1 MSIQDLG
8 AIGDLIAAIGVV
20 ASLFYL
26 AVQIRQNTRQIDE
39 NIKASKAAAVNTS
52 LQLISNNR
60 IAIYS
65 DEGTAGIWQR
75 GLNDPNSLDALE
87 KLRFR
92 VIFSNVMDALFNT
105 YSLTKATN
113 FSPETW
119 ASQIATVR
127 RIIRT
132 KGGEW
137 FWGEYQHEY
146 RQDFRSEIFSILTH
160 DPSNSG

>member
-8 AIGDLIAAIGVV
+8 ALGDLIAAIGVV

-26 AVQIRQNTRQIDE
+26 ALQIRQNTRQIDE

-52 LQLISNNR
+52 LQLISDNR

-65 DEGTAGIWQR
+65 DEGTARIWHR
-75 GLNDPNSLDALE
+75 GLNDPCSLDALE

-119 ASQIATVR
+119 AAQVATVR

-137 FWGEYQHEY
+137 FWDQYQHEY
-146 RQDFRSEIFSILTH
+146 RQDFRGEILRILTH
-160 DPSNSG
+160 DPPVDG

>member
-8 AIGDLIAAIGVV
+8 ALGDLIAAIGVV

-26 AVQIRQNTRQIDE
+26 AAQIRQNTKQIDE

-52 LQLISNNR
+52 LQLISDNR

-65 DEGTAGIWQR
+65 DEGTARIWHR
-75 GLNDPNSLDALE
+75 GLDDPCALDALE

-92 VIFSNVMDALFNT
+92 MIFSNCMDALFNT

-119 ASQIATVR
+119 VTQVATVR
-127 RIIRT
+127 RIMKT

-137 FWGEYQHEY
+137 FWAEYQHEY
-146 RQDFRSEIFSILTH
+146 RQDFRREIFSILTL
-160 DPSNSG
+160 DAPVND

>member
-1 MSIQDLG
+1 MSIQDFG

-20 ASLFYL
+20 VSLFYL
-26 AVQIRQNTRQIDE
+26 ARQIRQSTKQIDE
-39 NIKASKAAAVNTS
+39 NTKASRAAAVNTS
-52 LQLISNNR
+52 LQLISDNR

-65 DEGTAGIWQR
+65 DEGTASIWHR
-75 GLNDPNSLDALE
+75 GLDDPYSLDAVE

-119 ASQIATVR
+119 AAQVATVR
-127 RIIRT
+127 RILKT

-137 FWGEYQHEY
+137 FWSKYQHEY
-146 RQDFRSEIFSILTH
+146 RQDFRGEISSILNH
-160 DPSNSG
+160 DQPANA